1 MRRSTMQSAL
11 GVTPQQIDPLSWFT
25 RPLLPVIFFVLTLVV
40 GVTTILATWHQLD
53 APWADVAALV
63 LVAGA
68 CLLVHRS
75 TRPLRPAFRGRD
87 AAGPLALS
95 TAGLVLSAVSAADS
109 SLLVQFWWAPI
120 GVGLVIA
127 ILGPYST
134 VRQVVGY
141 GAGLTAVTAIAA
153 TAAFARTGAWWPITS
168 VAFISGSVIV
178 VATVATATFCYVVV
192 SSTQR
197 LLTGAERVRPASDDA
212 SEEAARRVERRTLAR
227 LGNRVAPFLEGIA
240 EAGVVTDADRA
251 LAGQLARQ
259 LRSDLVSQVNR
270 TWLDSIAL
278 FGRISVVDPDNRA
291 ERMNAAQRTALRA
304 LLNAVM
310 DHPGAA
316 IGSLFIELRGDED
329 GSTAV
334 ALSLDFSLPEG
345 TRTMLLAPY
354 YLTLQTTVDSISW
367 DPSRDLLRFQLPA
380 PGESQ
385 EN

>member
-1 MRRSTMQSAL
+1 MRSATVQRAL

-53 APWADVAALV
+53 APWADVAGLV
-63 LVAGA
+63 LLAGA
-68 CLLVHRS
+68 CLLVHWS

-87 AAGPLALS
+87 AAGPLALA
-95 TAGLVLSAVSAADS
+95 TAGLVLSAVSAANS

-120 GVGLVIA
+120 AVGLVIA

-141 GAGLTAVTAIAA
+141 GVGLTAVTAIAA
-153 TAAFARTGAWWPITS
+153 TAAFARSGAWWPVTS
-168 VAFISGSVIV
+168 VAFISGSVVV

-197 LLTGAERVRPASDDA
+197 LLMGVERVQAAPDDA

-227 LGNRVAPFLEGIA
+227 LGNRVAPFLDGIA
-240 EAGVVTDADRA
+240 GAGVVTDADRA

-291 ERMNAAQRTALRA
+291 DRMNAAQRTALRA

-345 TRTMLLAPY
+345 TRTMMLAPY